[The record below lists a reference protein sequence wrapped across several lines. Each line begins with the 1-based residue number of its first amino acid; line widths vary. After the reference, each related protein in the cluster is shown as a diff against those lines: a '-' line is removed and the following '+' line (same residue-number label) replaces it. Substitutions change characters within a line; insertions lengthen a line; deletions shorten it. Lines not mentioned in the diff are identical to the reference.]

1 MFTDI
6 VGFTNLSAKDE
17 NKALALLDKQEEI
30 LYPIIEKFNGVVHKN
45 LGDGLLI
52 TFSTVTE
59 AVKCAIESQQTL
71 KSIEDLDIMAMALAE
86 LDSETVQKLQDYLPG
101 KKAAMFTPKTE
112 EDSVSKREID
122 EAKGQIKNI
131 LQKKI
136 DSGELNIDDVLAVE
150 ETVEE

>member
-6 VGFTNLSAKDE
+6 VGFTNISAKDE

-59 AVKCAIESQQTL
+59 AVKCAIESQQAL
-71 KSIEDLDIMAMALAE
+71 KSIGDLDIRIGIHE
-86 LDSETVQKLQDYLPG
+86 
-101 KKAAMFTPKTE
+101 
-112 EDSVSKREID
+112 
-122 EAKGQIKNI
+122 
-131 LQKKI
+131 
-136 DSGELNIDDVLAVE
+136 GEVTLKDGDVFGDDVNVASRIEPFAPVGGIAISGKVQQNISSLPS
-150 ETVEE
+150 TD